1 MFFKKLI
8 KKIEKVFE
16 RTLNNLFQ
24 NFRYNQLDMKT
35 NYMKIQIDRFLSKA
49 AEDNAIFYENKST
62 YYESITEF
70 ANKLSTKNKCV
81 FLEFGVYKGDSLKVL
96 SENCQYIDFYGF
108 DSFEGFKEP
117 KTISFF
123 WKRYQDEF
131 SKDYNLPEFSRNVK
145 ILEGFVEETFNS
157 DFINELKKYDIV
169 FIHFDLD
176 IYAPTSNILKKLDL
190 NQNKYFFMFDELLNY
205 EDFLFNEFRAFQ
217 EEVIEKKIQYK
228 ILKLTQQ
235 FESFNSLGK
244 VFIEILS

>member
-1 MFFKKLI
+1 M
-8 KKIEKVFE
+8 
-16 RTLNNLFQ
+16 
-24 NFRYNQLDMKT
+24 
-35 NYMKIQIDRFLSKA
+35 
-49 AEDNAIFYENKST
+49 
-62 YYESITEF
+62 
-70 ANKLSTKNKCV
+70 
-81 FLEFGVYKGDSLKVL
+81 
-96 SENCQYIDFYGF
+96 
-108 DSFEGFKEP
+108 EG
-117 KTISFF
+117 TS
-123 WKRYQDEF
+123 QDEF

-235 FESFNSLGK
+235 FENFNSLGK
-244 VFIEILS
+244 VFIEILP

>member
-1 MFFKKLI
+1 MLFKKLS
-8 KKIEKVFE
+8 KKIEKVIE
-16 RTLNNLFQ
+16 RALNNLFQ
-24 NFRYNQLDMKT
+24 NFRHNQLDMKT
-35 NYMKIQIDRFLSKA
+35 NYMKIQTQRFLSKA

-62 YYESITEF
+62 YYASITEF

-96 SENCQYIDFYGF
+96 SENCQNIDFYGF
-108 DSFEGFKEP
+108 DSFKGFKEQ

-123 WKRYQDEF
+123 WKRYQDKF
-131 SKDYNLPEFSRNVK
+131 SKNYDIPEFSNNVK
-145 ILEGFVEETFNS
+145 IVEGFVEETFNS
-157 DFINELKKYDIV
+157 DFINELKKYDII

-176 IYAPTSNILKKLDL
+176 IYAPTSNVLKKLDL

-205 EDFLFNEFRAFQ
+205 EDFLINEFRAFQ

-235 FESFNSLGK
+235 FENFNSLGK
-244 VFIEILS
+244 VFIEILP